1 MNLAISHADI
11 WYEMMQRL
19 VEINATF
26 FAPDRGSKDPVAC
39 QLAIERYGGFWGPFV
54 DVPDL

>member
-19 VEINATF
+19 VEINAT
-26 FAPDRGSKDPVAC
+26 
-39 QLAIERYGGFWGPFV
+39 
-54 DVPDL
+54 